1 MDVLTRALARSFP
14 KVRLVGD
21 STNEIVPT
29 EMALRLADE
38 QGLDLVIVS
47 DKSDPPVVRIQ
58 DFKKLE
64 YEKKKA
70 KKKQATSSEL
80 KEIQLKVN
88 ISGHDLDTK
97 INAIRRF
104 LERGDK
110 VKVTVRLK
118 GRERESPQRAQELI
132 NRVSGAVEC
141 RVSRLPGP
149 MTIAILEPAKEVAPR
164 VDAPKPAPSAPT

>member
-1 MDVLTRALARSFP
+1 LDIFTRAMARSVP
-14 KVRLVGD
+14 RVRLVGEGVND
-21 STNEIVPT
+21 IVSADL
-29 EMALRLADE
+29 ALRQADE

-70 KKKQATSSEL
+70 RQSKAKTSEL

-88 ISGHDLDTK
+88 ISDHDLQTK
-97 INAIRRF
+97 VAAIKRF

-118 GRERESPQRAQELI
+118 GREREAPERAQGLI
-132 NRVSGAVEC
+132 NRVGELVEC
-141 RVSRLPGP
+141 KMSKLPGP
-149 MTIAILEPAKEVAPR
+149 MTIAILEAVK
-164 VDAPKPAPSAPT
+164 